1 MRRTR
6 ARRAAMIGTAALLL
20 AAPCATLAQAEPAA
34 PAPALPADMVTAIQ
48 RDLGLS
54 PDQYLDR
61 AETGQ
66 ELATFTDTLRGKFP
80 TAFAGAWLDKAGT
93 PQVGLTDAPDKAA
106 ARTAVEAAGFK
117 VKDQSRS
124 ENTLRD
130 LLGQVNGWIQQLP
143 APLSGHVTGAKVDIA
158 NNDIVLGVHD
168 IAGGQGLQLPDFLNF
183 VRVAQGP
190 ASSPS
195 DLPGLG
201 SLGSLGSSDPT
212 KPTEPTTNPTDPAST
227 IALDPVKG
235 ATVDKM
241 ITLKAKVTPAA
252 AGGTVVFEDDK
263 NTYHEEATV
272 GADGT
277 ATQEWYPSIAGKV
290 TIKATFSGR
299 DGVTGSTTTQQV
311 TVAGPPKPTT
321 TKPKPPAANAIM
333 GGDVYDAV
341 DASGGSRRCTLGFNG
356 TDASGHAVV
365 ISAGHCDANPDAA
378 GTDDASIGHEVV
390 DGVRGD
396 RFGTFTKASQRP
408 LDYAVIKIDDG
419 VAKRF
424 ENNYVRAPG
433 QAPVAITGTAVPVE
447 GMPVCMSGMV
457 TGYHCGTVEFVDI
470 MNIPIFPSR
479 FTVSICGLSGDSG
492 GAVLS
497 GTKALG
503 ITVRSNKAVEGTC
516 ESATAPE
523 VTATPITNILSA
535 NPGLKIRTN

>member
-20 AAPCATLAQAEPAA
+20 AAPCATLAQAEPTP
-34 PAPALPADMVTAIQ
+34 PAPALPEDLVAAIQ
-48 RDLGLS
+48 RDLRLS
-54 PDQYLDR
+54 PEQYLDR
-61 AETGQ
+61 AQTGQ
-66 ELATFTDTLRGKFP
+66 ELATFADTLRGKFP
-80 TAFAGAWLDKAGT
+80 TAFAGAWLDKTST
-93 PQVGLTDAPDKAA
+93 PLVGLADGPDKAA

-124 ENTLRD
+124 ENALRD
-130 LLGQVNGWIQQLP
+130 LLGQVNSWTQQLP
-143 APLSGHVTGAKVDIA
+143 APLTGQINGAKIDTVKNDIA
-158 NNDIVLGVHD
+158 LEVQDTAV
-168 IAGGQGLQLPDFLNF
+168 GQGLQLPNFLNF
-183 VRVAQGP
+183 VRVAQVPGG
-190 ASSPS
+190 SS

-201 SLGSLGSSDPT
+201 SLGSFGSSGPT
-212 KPTEPTTNPTDPAST
+212 KPTDPTTDPTDPAST
-227 IALDPVKG
+227 ITLDPIKG
-235 ATVDKM
+235 ATVEKM

-299 DGVTGSTTTQQV
+299 DGVTGSTTTQQI

-341 DASGGSRRCTLGFNG
+341 DVSGGSRRCTLGFNA
-356 TDASGHAVV
+356 TDASGHAAV

-390 DGVRGD
+390 DGVSGD
-396 RFGTFTKASQRP
+396 RFGTFTNASQRP

-433 QAPVAITGTAVPVE
+433 QAPVAITGTAVPVV

-516 ESATAPE
+516 DSATAPE